1 MAKKKAKPELKGNI
15 WINTETGM
23 IIGPGKANLLQK
35 IEETGSI
42 SAAARSMKM
51 SYRQA
56 WYHIATM
63 NKNAGTALVVKS
75 TGGSGGGGAEI
86 TTEGKKLLKN
96 YRAINKRFHT
106 FLQKESKKLK
116 IT

>member
-1 MAKKKAKPELKGNI
+1 MAKKKSNPEVKGSI
-15 WINTETGM
+15 WINTSNGM

-63 NKNAGTALVVKS
+63 NKNAGTPLVIKS
-75 TGGSGGGGAEI
+75 TGGSGGGGADI
-86 TTEGKKLLKN
+86 TTEGKKVLKQYN
-96 YRAINKRFHT
+96 AICKRFQT
-106 FLQKESKKLK
+106 FLRNESKKLK
-116 IT
+116 IA